1 MRALNDI
8 NMGVKS
14 GKMLQNMGT
23 RCCLVALCVAL
34 AFLLVGGMASAASTA
49 GSELTLAIQV
59 GDGNPIDGVSV
70 SLDDIFQGTTD
81 AYGVLTLAQVP
92 AGDHTLQVDFFE
104 LHRGYALATLAEVSA
119 TGGVFI
125 ESSELDHGK
134 VTMKLK
140 LTASGSVTCQ
150 LSMREQAEAELGL
163 LTSSPSE
170 AVSLPSSE
178 QSIADKIPWAG
189 YWWPLNQGQ
198 TALGYYPHGAPG
210 PLAKYDLYVEAKYGG
225 DSRAKEWEL
234 ANHYMPGAPGWFG
247 HCHAWAAACV
257 LEDEPRSTLNKDGI
271 IFYVG
276 DLKALLTEC
285 HYSDPSNLFLGTRFD
300 PTYHPNNPYEDIYPN
315 DFTIALQKWI
325 RDRGEP
331 LVMDYEP
338 GPEVWNHPFYRYDMT
353 ITPVTGN
360 RVDVTCTVWHVK
372 DGVHPD
378 HLSGVTS
385 ASVFTYTYQYWLTLD
400 GSGEIISGPFASG
413 WHSSRHPDF
422 LWHPARSLHSNP
434 YLNCDV
440 VGEIAGKKVG
450 VGGITRSNNYCTNH
464 PLKIKVPVQQYD
476 PAQQSFQ
483 LQWQVRNPAGQVID
497 LPQQAYTLSQKQQ
510 DYYPTYPIPADWQ
523 TGSYDLKVKLK
534 DGAQQLYSSPWIT
547 DAFTVQ
553 QGTPTQLED
562 VQNIPSIT
570 YTTQGPVDLTI
581 IDKETGQQV
590 GELPGQSTKKGVV
603 KDASQVVIQIPQ
615 ATYFAETLLG
625 PLVSDVQASPNPTGG
640 AQSVVLTATITAEEA
655 GSGLLLQG
663 QQQQQQ
669 LQQIESFSA
678 FPNPFNPCAPV
689 NQTTE
694 IVAVGIQ
701 GLSPLEV
708 WITRDGWPEP
718 VQILQ
723 LTEYPVF
730 VTPPIYS
737 FSEYRATWDGTHMT
751 WGTVV
756 PDGEYDLTISG
767 VGGVL
772 ATGTVWVNCGVLEQ
786 QQQKQTITITCPKET
801 GYTTQVTGKQS
812 GQYTQTITTKVGQQ
826 TITQQSTQQQIQQ
839 GQKHT
844 SSTQV
849 STQGGQF
856 TTQQS
861 PINIAPV
868 ADAGPYQVVN
878 VNEQVQFDG
887 SGSYDLDGTIVNYYW
902 VFDDGA
908 TGSGVAPTHT
918 YTQEGTYSVTL
929 FINDDDGALDA
940 DFTNILV
947 VQPGKNLIESVGAFP
962 NPFNP
967 CSPVNQTT
975 EIVAVGVQGLSPL
988 EVWITRDGW
997 PEPVQILQLT
1007 EYPVF
1012 VTPPIYSFSE
1022 YRATWDGTHMTW
1034 GTVVPDGEYDLTIS
1048 SVGGVLATGTVWV
1061 NCGVWEL
1068 DSVSAD
1074 PDPFNP
1080 DLESTLITARGSAG
1094 LGPLELV
1101 ILREGWWEPVQIL
1114 SLSEGPSGTYTV
1126 TWNGTHMTWGESV
1139 PNGTY
1144 ILSVANGTGHELVSG
1159 VVTVRRDKPLTSL
1172 TANPDPFNPVIGETT
1187 LITATGAPGLGP
1199 LELWILKEGWWEP
1212 VQILTMIEIT
1222 DGTYTARWDGK
1233 HMHGYIAPDGEY
1245 ILSIGDE
1252 VGELIKG
1259 TVTVDTRGAEAAGMR
1274 IRLTWNTDNT
1284 DLDLYLAKP
1293 GDSLGSA
1300 DNCYWANEY
1309 PDWDGDG
1316 EHYDPADP
1324 AHNDTNDP
1332 YLDVDDQDGYGP
1344 EHITIYDPPAGTYS
1358 VGVEYFSDHGQDLP
1372 SDATVTVTLFEGT
1385 ANEIVRTFGP
1395 HTMNDYDN
1403 NHWYVT
1409 NITVPAGTFSSV
1421 MQSGPRSAMSWPE
1434 NIPEKAGSW
1443 SEVEANNSRTIAA
1456 AEYFVDAVGDDGTG
1470 EPMNPVDGTFD
1481 ETSEAITAIVNI
1493 SGLTLGNHTLF
1504 VHGQDSAGDWGTFD
1518 AVLLK
1523 VTEVTEELDTGGGAY
1538 PSISGMHNGSIT
1550 ITQNQPISVS
1560 KLYTYPCPGTSG
1572 HTKSITLYNESGVL
1586 MTSGTWSGYQG
1597 DWHNLTLTPAVTLLT
1612 GHTYNYSILTGSYPQ
1627 IIHAKTKEITGGT
1640 ITCTEFV
1647 DVNGKRHEDWIPA
1660 IRLF

>member
-1 MRALNDI
+1 MAQKI
-8 NMGVKS
+8 GI
-14 GKMLQNMGT
+14 
-23 RCCLVALCVAL
+23 RCGLVALWVVL
-34 AFLLVGGMASAASTA
+34 AVSLVGGVAPAAST
-49 GSELTLAIQV
+49 GGFDLALVIQT
-59 GDGNPIDGVSV
+59 GDGNPIMDVPVSFDGA
-70 SLDDIFQGTTD
+70 FQGTTD
-81 AYGVLTLAQVP
+81 AQGGLALAHVP
-92 AGDHTLQVDFFE
+92 AGDHILYADLFS
-104 LHRGYALATLAEVSA
+104 LHRGYALATRAEVSA
-119 TGGVFI
+119 TGGVLI
-125 ESSELDHGK
+125 ESSELDRGK
-134 VTMKLK
+134 VTIRID
-140 LTASGSVTCQ
+140 LTTGGTVTCH

-163 LTSSPSE
+163 LTSSPSA
-170 AVSLPSSE
+170 AVSLPSTE
-178 QSIADKIPWAG
+178 QSTADKIPWAG

-210 PLAKYDLYVEAKYGG
+210 PLAKYDQYVEAKYGG
-225 DSRAKEWEL
+225 DSRAREWEL

-247 HCHAWAAACV
+247 HCHAWAAASV
-257 LEDEPRSTLNKDGI
+257 REDEPRTTLNRGGI

-285 HYSDPSNLFLGTRFD
+285 HYEDPVDFFLGTRYD
-300 PTYHPNNPYEDIYPN
+300 PTNHPSHPYGDVYAN
-315 DFTIALQKWI
+315 DFTIAIRQWI
-325 RDRGEP
+325 KERGEP

-353 ITPVTGN
+353 FTPAGGN

-385 ASVFTYTYQYWLTLD
+385 ASVFTHTYQYWLTVD
-400 GSGEIISGPFASG
+400 GSGEIVPGSAASG
-413 WHSSRHPDF
+413 WLSSRHPDF
-422 LWHPARSLHSNP
+422 LWHPALPQHSNP
-434 YLNCDV
+434 YLKCDV
-440 VGEIAGKKVG
+440 VGEILGKKVG
-450 VGGITRSNNYCTNH
+450 VGGITRSNNYYPNH
-464 PLKIKVPVQQYD
+464 TLKIKVPVQQYD
-476 PAQQSFQ
+476 PTQQSFQ
-483 LQWQVRNPAGQVID
+483 LHWQVRNPAGQVIA
-497 LPQQAYTLSQKQQ
+497 LPQHNYTISQKQQ
-510 DYYPTYPIPADWQ
+510 NYYPNYTIPSDWQ
-523 TGSYDLKVKLK
+523 KGAYDLKITVK

-562 VQNIPSIT
+562 VENIPSIT
-570 YTTQGPVDLTI
+570 YTTEGPVDLTI

-590 GELPGQSTKKGVV
+590 GTLQGQSTKKGEV
-603 KDASQVVIQIPQ
+603 KDASQAVIQIPQ
-615 ATYFAETLLG
+615 ATYFASMLLG
-625 PLVSDVQASPNPTGG
+625 PLASEVQASPNPTGG
-640 AQSVVLTATITAEEA
+640 AQSVVLTANLTIEEGEMTA
-655 GSGLLLQG
+655 LMLQQP
-663 QQQQQQ
+663 QQQR
-669 LQQIESFSA
+669 QIASFGA
-678 FPNPFNPCAPV
+678 LPNPFNPCVPV

-694 IVAVGIQ
+694 IIAVGPQ

-737 FSEYRATWDGTHMT
+737 FSEYRTTWDGTHML

-756 PDGEYDLTISG
+756 PDGEYTLSISG
-767 VGGVL
+767 GGGVL
-772 ATGTVWVNCGVLEQ
+772 AYATVWVNCGAGKQ

-826 TITQQSTQQQIQQ
+826 TKTQQTTQQQIQK
-839 GQKHT
+839 GQKQT
-844 SSTQV
+844 STTQV

-902 VFDDGA
+902 VFGDGA
-908 TGSGVAPTHT
+908 TGSGIKPTHT
-918 YTQEGTYSVTL
+918 YTQAGTYSVAL
-929 FINDDDGALDA
+929 FINDDGGAIGA

-947 VQPGKNLIESVGAFP
+947 VQTGKKLIESVGAYP

-967 CSPVNQTT
+967 CAPANQAT

-1034 GTVVPDGEYDLTIS
+1034 GTEVPDGEYQLTIS
-1048 SVGGVLATGTVWV
+1048 GVGGLLATGTVRV
-1061 NCGVWEL
+1061 NCGVWALE
-1068 DSVSAD
+1068 SVSAD

-1080 DLESTLITARGSAG
+1080 DVESTQITARGSAG

-1114 SLSEGPSGTYTV
+1114 SLVEGPSGTYTT
-1126 TWNGTHMTWGESV
+1126 TWNGTHMTWGEPV

-1144 ILSVANGTGHELVSG
+1144 ILSVGAAGSGQELVSG

-1187 LITATGAPGLGP
+1187 LITATGTPDLGP
-1199 LELWILKEGWWEP
+1199 FELWILKEGWWEP
-1212 VQILTMIEIT
+1212 VQIIPMIET
-1222 DGTYTARWDGK
+1222 SGGTYTARWDGR

-1245 ILSIGDE
+1245 ILSIGDD
-1252 VGELIKG
+1252 VGQLITG
-1259 TVTVDTRGAEAAGMR
+1259 TVTVSTAGAEAAAMR
-1274 IRLTWNTDNT
+1274 IKLTWNTDNT
-1284 DLDLYLAKP
+1284 DIDLYLAKP
-1293 GDSLGSA
+1293 GDSLPSD
-1300 DNCYWANEY
+1300 DNCYWDNPH

-1316 EHYDPADP
+1316 EHYDPEDP

-1332 YLDVDDQDGYGP
+1332 YLDKDDQDGYGP

-1358 VGVEYFSDHGQDLP
+1358 VAVHYYPWDDRDNP
-1372 SDATVTVTLFEGT
+1372 ATDATVTVTLFEGT
-1385 ANEIVRTFGP
+1385 ANQIVRTFGP
-1395 HTMNDYDN
+1395 QTMNADDG
-1403 NHWYVT
+1403 WFVT
-1409 NITVPAGTFSSV
+1409 TITVPAGTFSSV
-1421 MQSGPRSAMSWPE
+1421 MQSTGSALSLSEKLPA
-1434 NIPEKAGSW
+1434 KAGRASINQLG
-1443 SEVEANNSRTIAA
+1443 ANNSRTIAA

-1470 EPMNPVDGTFD
+1470 VALYPVDGAFD
-1481 ETSEAITAIVNI
+1481 EVSEAVTATVNI
-1493 SGLTLGNHTLF
+1493 SGLAIGNHTLF
-1504 VHGQDSAGDWGTFD
+1504 VHGRDSAGDWGSFD
-1518 AVLLK
+1518 AVVLR
-1523 VTEVTEELDTGGGAY
+1523 VTGMTEELDTGGGTY
-1538 PSISGMHNGSIT
+1538 PSISGMHNGT
-1550 ITQNQPISVS
+1550 IIPTQPMTVS
-1560 KLYTYPCPGTSG
+1560 KLYTYPCPGTGG
-1572 HTKSITLYNESGVL
+1572 HTKSIKLYKNDTLIS
-1586 MTSGTWSGYQG
+1586 SGTWTGYQG
-1597 DWHNLTLTPAVTLLT
+1597 DWHNITLTPAVRLIV
-1612 GHTYNYSILTGSYPQ
+1612 GHTYNYSIVTGSYPQ
-1627 IIHAKTKEITGGT
+1627 IIHAPTREVTGGT

-1647 DVNGKRHEDWIPA
+1647 DINGVKHPDWIPA

>member
-1 MRALNDI
+1 MRKNKFL
-8 NMGVKS
+8 VVLT
-14 GKMLQNMGT
+14 MLLMT
-23 RCCLVALCVAL
+23 S
-34 AFLLVGGMASAASTA
+34 LLVGSTLAA
-49 GSELTLAIQV
+49 GSTTVELEIVVRNVDGNSIDNAPIYFDGLFMGNTNSNGSLTLS
-59 GDGNPIDGVSV
+59 DV
-70 SLDDIFQGTTD
+70 SLSVHEIAID
-81 AYGVLTLAQVP
+81 L
-92 AGDHTLQVDFFE
+92 FE
-104 LHRGYALATLAEVSA
+104 LHRGYTFASITDVSPSE
-119 TGGVFI
+119 GVVL
-125 ESSELDHGK
+125 ESSNIDRGK
-134 VTMKLK
+134 VALVSEIVD
-140 LTASGSVTCQ
+140 SGALICEI
-150 LSMREQAEAELGL
+150 SMRDEAEAELGL
-163 LTSSPSE
+163 L
-170 AVSLPSSE
+170 SSE
-178 QSIADKIPWAG
+178 SFQALPIPGTEQSTADKIPWAG

-210 PLAKYDLYVEAKYGG
+210 PLAKYDQYVEARYGG

-257 LEDEPRSTLNKDGI
+257 LEDEPRSTLNKEGI

-285 HYSDPSNLFLGTRFD
+285 YYNNLVDFQIGTRFD
-300 PTYHPNNPYEDIYPN
+300 PTQYPGHPYGDIYAN
-315 DFTIALQKWI
+315 DFTIALRRWI
-325 RDRGEP
+325 KDGGAP

-353 ITPVTGN
+353 FTLATGN

-378 HLSGVTS
+378 HLSDVTS
-385 ASVFTYTYQYWLTLD
+385 ASVFTYTYQYWITVD
-400 GSGEIISGPFASG
+400 GGGEIVPGPDASG
-413 WHSSRHPDF
+413 WISSRHPDF
-422 LWHPARSLHSNP
+422 LWHPAVPVQTNP
-434 YLNCDV
+434 YLNCEK
-440 VGEIAGKKVG
+440 VGEILGKKVG
-450 VGGITRSNNYCTNH
+450 AGRVTRANNYYTNH
-464 PLKIKVPVQQYD
+464 QLKIKVPVQQYD
-476 PAQQSFQ
+476 PNQQSFQ
-483 LQWQVRNPAGQVID
+483 LQWQVRNPAGQIID
-497 LPQQAYTLSQKQQ
+497 LPQQSYTITQKQQ
-510 DYYPTYPIPADWQ
+510 DYYPNYTIPQSWQ
-523 TGSYDLKVKLK
+523 QGDYDLKIKLK
-534 DGAQQLYSSPWIT
+534 DGVQQLYNGTWIL
-547 DAFTVQ
+547 DAFSVQ

-570 YTTQGPVDLTI
+570 YTTQGPVDLVI
-581 IDKETGQQV
+581 IDNETGQQV
-590 GELPGQSTKKGVV
+590 GKQKGWSPKKHDVDEPSTP
-603 KDASQVVIQIPQ
+603 VIQIPQ
-615 ATYFAETLLG
+615 ATYYMEAILG
-625 PLVSDVQASPNPTGG
+625 PETSNVQATPNPTGG
-640 AQSVVLTATITAEEA
+640 AQSVVLTANITAEEE
-655 GSGLLLQG
+655 GGTEFLLPGQPQL
-663 QQQQQQ
+663 QQQ
-669 LQQIESFSA
+669 QQIESFGA

-694 IVAVGIQ
+694 IVAVGVQ

-756 PDGEYDLTISG
+756 PDGQYDLTISG

-786 QQQKQTITITCPKET
+786 QQKQTITITCPKET
-801 GYTTQVTGKQS
+801 GYTTQVAGQQS

-967 CSPVNQTT
+967 CSPANQTT

-1034 GTVVPDGEYDLTIS
+1034 GTVVPDGQYDLTIS

-1080 DLESTLITARGSAG
+1080 EVESTLITARGSAG
-1094 LGPLELV
+1094 LGPLELM

-1114 SLSEGPSGTYTV
+1114 SLLEGPSGTYTV
-1126 TWNGTHMTWGESV
+1126 TWNGTHMTWGEPV

-1159 VVTVRRDKPLTSL
+1159 VVTVRRDKPLSSL

-1233 HMHGYIAPDGEY
+1233 HMHGYIVPDGKY
-1245 ILSIGDE
+1245 ILSIGDD

-1274 IRLTWNTDNT
+1274 IKLTWNTDGT
-1284 DLDLYLAKP
+1284 DVDLHLIKEGGVFEGE
-1293 GDSLGSA
+1293 GD
-1300 DNCYWANEY
+1300 CYYANDY

-1316 EHYDPADP
+1316 EYYDPTDP
-1324 AHNDTNDP
+1324 TNNDTNDP
-1332 YLDVDDQDGYGP
+1332 YLDVDDTDGYGP

-1358 VGVEYFSDHGQDLP
+1358 VGVHYWSDWGYGP
-1372 SDATVTVTLFEGT
+1372 SDVTVTVTLFEGT
-1385 ANEIVRTFGP
+1385 ANQIVETFGP
-1395 HTMNDYDN
+1395 HSMSDDDL
-1403 NHWYVT
+1403 WYVT
-1409 NITVPAGTFSSV
+1409 DITVPEGTFSSAI
-1421 MQSGPRSAMSWPE
+1421 QSTIRSTAAL
-1434 NIPEKAGSW
+1434 PEKYPPKSGSRITV
-1443 SEVEANNSRTIAA
+1443 STNASATVAA
-1456 AEYFVDAVGDDGTG
+1456 AEYFIDTIGDDGAGVAMT
-1470 EPMNPVDGTFD
+1470 PVDGTFD
-1481 ETSEAITAIVNI
+1481 SASEAVTATVNS
-1493 SGLTLGNHTLF
+1493 SGLAIGNHTLF
-1504 VHGQDSAGDWGTFD
+1504 VHGQDSAGNWGTFD
-1518 AVLLK
+1518 SVILR

-1538 PSISGMHNGSIT
+1538 PSISGVHNGSIT
-1550 ITQNQPISVS
+1550 PNQPIMVA
-1560 KLYTYPCPGTSG
+1560 KLYTYPCPGTGG
-1572 HTKSITLYNESGVL
+1572 HTKSIKLYNESGAL
-1586 MTSGTWSGYQG
+1586 ITSGTWNGYQG
-1597 DWHNLTLTPAVTLLT
+1597 DWHNITLTPAVTLLT
-1612 GHTYNYSILTGSYPQ
+1612 GHTYQYAIVTGSYPQ

-1660 IRLF
+1660 IKVM

>member
-1 MRALNDI
+1 MKRRRCATLNEI
-8 NMGVKS
+8 NMWVKK
-14 GKMLQNMGT
+14 GKMLQKRDA
-23 RCCLVALCVAL
+23 RCCLVGFCVAL
-34 AFLLVGGMASAASTA
+34 AFLVVGGMTSAASTA
-49 GSELTLAIQV
+49 GSELTLAITV

-70 SLDDIFQGTTD
+70 SLDGIFQGTTD

-92 AGDHTLQVDFFE
+92 AGDHTLQIDFFE
-104 LHRGYALATLAEVSA
+104 LHRGYALATRAEVSA
-119 TGGVFI
+119 TGGVLI
-125 ESSELDHGK
+125 ESSELDHGT
-134 VTMKLK
+134 VLMKLR
-140 LTASGSVTCQ
+140 LTGSGTVSCQ

-163 LTSSPSE
+163 LTLSPAE
-170 AVSLPSSE
+170 AFSLPSTE
-178 QSIADKIPWAG
+178 QSTADKIPWAG

-210 PLAKYDLYVEAKYGG
+210 PLAKYDQYVEAKYGG

-247 HCHAWAAACV
+247 HCHAWAAASV

-285 HYSDPSNLFLGTRFD
+285 YYSSMVDLQVGTRFE
-300 PTYHPNNPYEDIYPN
+300 PSNFPSHPYEDIYPN
-315 DFTIALQKWI
+315 DFTIILRRWI
-325 RDRGEP
+325 KDKGAP
-331 LVMDYEP
+331 LVMDFEP

-353 ITPVTGN
+353 FTPAGSN
-360 RVDVTCTVWHVK
+360 RVDVACTVWHVK
-372 DGVHPD
+372 DGVHAD
-378 HLSGVTS
+378 HLSDVTS
-385 ASVFTYTYQYWLTLD
+385 ASVFTYTYYYWLTVD
-400 GSGEIISGPFASG
+400 AGGEIISGSAASG
-413 WHSSRHPDF
+413 WYSSRHPDF
-422 LWHPARSLHSNP
+422 LWHPAVPVQTNP
-434 YLNCDV
+434 YLNCQI
-440 VGEIAGKKVG
+440 VGEILGKKVG
-450 VGGITRSNNYCTNH
+450 VGKITRSNNYYKNH
-464 PLKIKVPVQQYD
+464 SLKIQVPIQQYD
-476 PAQQSFQ
+476 PAQQSCQ
-483 LQWQVRNPAGQVID
+483 VQWQVRNPAGQIID
-497 LPQQAYTLSQKQQ
+497 LPQKNCSLTQAQQ
-510 DYYPTYPIPADWQ
+510 DFYPNFTIPQSWQ
-523 TGSYDLKVKLK
+523 QGSYDLKVSVK
-534 DGAQQLYSSPWIT
+534 DGAQQLYKGTWIL

-562 VQNIPSIT
+562 VEKIPSIT
-570 YTTQGPVDLTI
+570 YTVQGLVDLTI

-590 GELPGQSTKKGVV
+590 GEQQGWSPKKQDVKEPSTVV
-603 KDASQVVIQIPQ
+603 NQIPQ
-615 ATYFAETLLG
+615 AIYFSEMLLG
-625 PLVSDVQASPNPTGG
+625 PLVSAVQTSPNPTEG
-640 AQSVVLTATITAEEA
+640 AQSVELTANLTVEED
-655 GSGLLLQG
+655 GSGSLLLG
-663 QQQQQQ
+663 QQLQQ
-669 LQQIESFSA
+669 QQIESFGA

-689 NQTTE
+689 SQTTE
-694 IVAVGIQ
+694 IVAVGVQ

-708 WITRDGWPEP
+708 LITRDGWPEP

-751 WGTVV
+751 WGTEV
-756 PDGEYDLTISG
+756 PDGEYDLTLSDA
-767 VGGVL
+767 GGVL
-772 ATGTVWVNCGVLEQ
+772 ATGTIWVNCGVSGQQ

-801 GYTTQVTGKQS
+801 GYTTQVAGQQS

-826 TITQQSTQQQIQQ
+826 TVTQQSEQQQIQK

-868 ADAGPYQVVN
+868 ANAGPYQVVN

-902 VFDDGA
+902 DFDDGA

-929 FINDDDGALDA
+929 FVNDDDGALDA

-967 CSPVNQTT
+967 CSPVNQAT

-997 PEPVQILQLT
+997 MEPVQILQLT

-1022 YRATWDGTHMTW
+1022 YRATWDGTHMIW
-1034 GTVVPDGEYDLTIS
+1034 GTEVPDGEYDLTIFGF
-1048 SVGGVLATGTVWV
+1048 GGVLATGTVWM

-1080 DLESTLITARGSAG
+1080 DVETTLITAQGSEG

-1114 SLSEGPSGTYTV
+1114 SLTEGPSGTYTV

-1144 ILSVANGTGHELVSG
+1144 ILSVVNGTGHELVSG
-1159 VVTVRRDKPLTSL
+1159 VVTVRRDEPLTAL

-1187 LITATGAPGLGP
+1187 LITATGVPGLGP

-1252 VGELIKG
+1252 VGELLKG
-1259 TVTVDTRGAEAAGMR
+1259 TVTVDTLGAEAAGMR
-1274 IRLTWNTDNT
+1274 IRLTWDTDDT
-1284 DLDLYLAKP
+1284 DLDLWLAKP
-1293 GDSLGSA
+1293 GDTLGSP
-1300 DNCYWANEY
+1300 DNCYWFNEY

-1316 EHYDPADP
+1316 EHYDPEDP
-1324 AHNDTNDP
+1324 EHNDTNDP
-1332 YLDVDDQDGYGP
+1332 YLDRDELFGYGP

-1358 VGVEYFSDHGQDLP
+1358 VGVEYFSDHGLDLP

-1409 NITVPAGTFSSV
+1409 NVTVPAGTFSRV
-1421 MQSGPRSAMSWPE
+1421 MQSGIRSAMALPE
-1434 NIPEKAGSW
+1434 GTKNKSGSR
-1443 SEVEANNSRTIAA
+1443 SEVGNNVSLTVAA
-1456 AEYFVDAVGDDGTG
+1456 AEYFIDAVGDDGTG
-1470 EPMNPVDGTFD
+1470 VAMTPADGTFD
-1481 ETSEAITAIVNI
+1481 SASESVTATVDI
-1493 SGLTLGNHTLF
+1493 SGLALGNHTLF
-1504 VHGQDSAGDWGTFD
+1504 VHGRDSAGDWGTFD
-1518 AVLLK
+1518 AVVLS
-1523 VTEVTEELDTGGGAY
+1523 VTEVTEELEIG
-1538 PSISGMHNGSIT
+1538 SISGVHNGSIT
-1550 ITQNQPISVS
+1550 LNQSLIVS
-1560 KLYTYPCPGTSG
+1560 KLYTYPCPGTGG
-1572 HTKSITLYNESGVL
+1572 HTESIKLYNESGAL
-1586 MTSGTWSGYQG
+1586 ITSGTWNGYQG
-1597 DWHNLTLTPAVTLLT
+1597 DWHNITLIPAVTLLT
-1612 GHTYNYSILTGSYPQ
+1612 GHTYNYSIVTGSYPQ
-1627 IIHAKTKEITGGT
+1627 IIHAQTAEITGGT

-1647 DVNGKRHEDWIPA
+1647 DVNGKRHENWIPA
-1660 IRLF
+1660 IRMF

>member
-1 MRALNDI
+1 MI
-8 NMGVKS
+8 
-14 GKMLQNMGT
+14 QNMGT
-23 RCCLVALCVAL
+23 RCSLVALCMAL
-34 AFLLVGGMASAASTA
+34 SFLLVGGMALAASTA
-49 GSELTLAIQV
+49 GPELTLAIQV
-59 GDGNPIDGVSV
+59 GDGNPVEGVSV
-70 SLDDIFQGTTD
+70 SLDDSFQGTTD

-104 LHRGYALATLAEVSA
+104 LHSGYALATRAEVSA
-119 TGGVFI
+119 TGGVLI
-125 ESSELDHGK
+125 ESSELIRGT
-134 VTMKLK
+134 VTMKLT
-140 LTASGSVTCQ
+140 LTGSGTVTCQ

-170 AVSLPSSE
+170 AVSLPSAE
-178 QSIADKIPWAG
+178 QSTADKIPWAG
-189 YWWPLNQGQ
+189 FWWPLNQGQ
-198 TALGYYPHGAPG
+198 TAFGYYPHGAPG
-210 PLAKYDLYVEAKYGG
+210 PLAKYDQYVEGRYGG

-247 HCHAWAAACV
+247 HCHAWAAACI
-257 LEDEPRSTLNKDGI
+257 LEDEPRNTLNKDGI

-285 HYSDPSNLFLGTRFD
+285 YYSSMVDLQVGTRFD
-300 PTYHPNNPYEDIYPN
+300 PTTFPGHPYEDIYPN
-315 DFTIALQKWI
+315 DFTIILRRWI
-325 RDRGEP
+325 KDKGAP
-331 LVMDYEP
+331 LVMDFEP

-353 ITPVTGN
+353 FTPAGGN

-372 DGVHPD
+372 DSVHPD

-385 ASVFTYTYQYWLTLD
+385 ASVFTHTYYYWLTVD
-400 GSGEIISGPFASG
+400 AGGEIIPGSAASG
-413 WHSSRHPDF
+413 WYSSRHPDF
-422 LWHPARSLHSNP
+422 LWHPAVPVQTNP
-434 YLNCDV
+434 YLDCQR
-440 VGEIAGKKVG
+440 VGEILGKKVG
-450 VGGITRSNNYCTNH
+450 VGKITRSNNYYKGNS
-464 PLKIKVPVQQYD
+464 LKIQVPIQQYD
-476 PAQQSFQ
+476 PAQQSCQ
-483 LQWQVRNPAGQVID
+483 IQWQVRNPAGQIID
-497 LPQQAYTLSQKQQ
+497 LPQKDCSLTQAQQ
-510 DYYPTYPIPADWQ
+510 DFYPDFTIPQSWQ
-523 TGSYDLKVKLK
+523 QGSYDLKVSVK
-534 DGAQQLYSSPWIT
+534 DGAQQLYKGSWIL

-570 YTTQGPVDLTI
+570 YTVQGPVDLTI

-590 GELPGQSTKKGVV
+590 GEQQGWSPKKQDVKNPSTVV
-603 KDASQVVIQIPQ
+603 NQIPQ
-615 ATYFAETLLG
+615 ATYFAEMLLG

-640 AQSVVLTATITAEEA
+640 SQSVVLTANLTAEA
-655 GSGLLLQG
+655 GGSGLLLQVQPH
-663 QQQQQQ
+663 QQP
-669 LQQIESFSA
+669 LKEGQIESFGA

-689 NQTTE
+689 SQTTE

-708 WITRDGWPEP
+708 MITRNGWPEP

-756 PDGEYDLTISG
+756 PEGQYDLTLSDS
-767 VGGVL
+767 GGVL
-772 ATGTVWVNCGVLEQ
+772 ATRTVWVNCGVSGQ

-801 GYTTQVTGKQS
+801 GYTTQVAGQQS

-826 TITQQSTQQQIQQ
+826 TITQQSTQQQIQR

-878 VNEQVQFDG
+878 VNEQVHFDG

-940 DFTNILV
+940 DFTNILLV
-947 VQPGKNLIESVGAFP
+947 DPGKNLIESVGAFP

-967 CSPVNQTT
+967 CAPVNQVT
-975 EIVAVGVQGLSPL
+975 EITAVGVQGLSPL

-1022 YRATWDGTHMTW
+1022 YRATWDGTHMLW
-1034 GTVVPDGEYDLTIS
+1034 GTEVPDGEYDLTVTG
-1048 SVGGVLATGTVWV
+1048 VGGVLATGTVRV

-1080 DLESTLITARGSAG
+1080 DVESTLITARGNAG

-1114 SLSEGPSGTYTV
+1114 SLAEGPSGTYTA
-1126 TWNGTHMTWGESV
+1126 TWNGMHMTWGESV

-1144 ILSVANGTGHELVSG
+1144 ILSVVDGTGQELVSG
-1159 VVTVRRDKPLTSL
+1159 VVTVRRDEPLTSL

-1212 VQILTMIEIT
+1212 VQILPMIEII
-1222 DGTYTARWDGK
+1222 DGTYTTRWDGM

-1252 VGELIKG
+1252 VGELLKG
-1259 TVTVDTRGAEAAGMR
+1259 TVTVDTRGAESAGMR
-1274 IRLTWNTDNT
+1274 IRLTWNTNDT

-1300 DNCYWANEY
+1300 DNCYWFNEH

-1316 EHYDPADP
+1316 EYYDPADP
-1324 AHNDTNDP
+1324 AHNDSNDP

-1344 EHITIYDPPAGTYS
+1344 EHITIYDPPAGTYA

-1395 HTMNDYDN
+1395 HTLNDYDN
-1403 NHWYVT
+1403 YHWYVT

-1421 MQSGPRSAMSWPE
+1421 LQGGLRSALSWPE
-1434 NIPEKAGSW
+1434 NHAEKSGSLI
-1443 SEVEANNSRTIAA
+1443 EVEANNSLTIAA

-1470 EPMNPVDGTFD
+1470 EPMNPLDGTFD

-1493 SGLTLGNHTLF
+1493 GGLTLGNHTLF

-1518 AVLLK
+1518 AVVLS
-1523 VTEVTEELDTGGGAY
+1523 VTETTEEPEKG
-1538 PSISGMHNGSIT
+1538 SISGVHNGSIT
-1550 ITQNQPISVS
+1550 LNQSIMVS
-1560 KLYTYPCPGTSG
+1560 KLYTYPCPGTGG
-1572 HTKSITLYNESGVL
+1572 HTESIKLYNENGTL
-1586 MTSGTWSGYQG
+1586 LTSGTWHGYQG
-1597 DWHNLTLTPAVTLLT
+1597 DWHNITLIPAVSLLS
-1612 GHTYNYSILTGSYPQ
+1612 GHTYNYSIKTGSYPQ
-1627 IIHAKTKEITGGT
+1627 IIHAKAAEITGGT

-1647 DVNGKRHEDWIPA
+1647 DVNGKRHENWIPA